1 MSENIENYIFY
12 FKIAY
17 TERTHHYTFPSNL
30 SLKNFIEKI
39 IYKARIDFQ
48 IPDNQTIE
56 VVETGNINNIN
67 GNAAELAPALEPIE
81 NTLYEI
87 YRNNWKSKAFY
98 LRIN

>member
-1 MSENIENYIFY
+1 MSENIENYTFY

-17 TERTHHYTFPSNL
+17 TERTCHYTFPSNL

-39 IYKARIDFQ
+39 MYEARIDFE

-56 VVETGNINNIN
+56 VVEAGNYNNIN
-67 GNAAELAPALEPIE
+67 GHDAEVAPALEPIE
-81 NTLYEI
+81 NTLYEV
-87 YRNNWKSKAFY
+87 YGNNWKFKAFY